1 MTEPERRINLL
12 DRDWYAG
19 DPSADYA
26 WLRDNAPVYYSE
38 EAGAWGLT
46 RHADVSFAERNP
58 EIFSSAN
65 GSRPVGRPQPS
76 MIDSDDPQHYR
87 RRKPGLQGFTPRQV
101 NAMED
106 HVREI
111 VKTLIARMLAQ
122 PERKADLVRQ
132 FAAPLP
138 MTMIGEML
146 GVDHD
151 HLDQLQ
157 HWADVMVMLSDGGEL
172 SYKAGEAFTEYVEYT
187 TKVIENRRA
196 NPDAADL
203 IGILVHAEIDGEKLD
218 FSELIGESLLLLVG
232 GNETTRNV
240 ISGGLAQLM
249 KHPDQMARLRE
260 DPSLIPTAVE
270 ECLRWVSPVVNMAR
284 TTTRDVELHG
294 VTIPARRN
302 RPPALR
308 RRQPRH
314 RAVRRAGVLRR
325 VPHAEQPHRVRQR
338 TALLPRLVAGPAGDP
353 RRLRGDPQ
361 AAARPLTGGRRRT
374 APPPQLFHSRNRG
387 DAGHVLTEPGRPDL
401 GDRRRAAVPSPPCRA
416 PPRRARSR
424 DANPGRR
431 QGRGREHPP
440 CRRPAPRM
448 ARFVLS

>member
-1 MTEPERRINLL
+1 MTELHVPERRIDLL

-19 DPSADYA
+19 DPYADYA
-26 WLRDNAPVYYSE
+26 WLRENAPVHYSA
-38 EAGAWGLT
+38 EAGVWGLT

-58 EIFSSAN
+58 DIFSSAK
-65 GSRPVGRPQPS
+65 GSRPKVGPQPS

-87 RRKPGLQGFTPRQV
+87 RRKLVSKGFTPRQI
-101 NAMED
+101 AALED

-111 VKTLIARMLAQ
+111 VTTLIARLLAQ
-122 PERKADLVRQ
+122 PERRADLVRQ

-146 GVDHD
+146 GVEHD

-196 NPDAADL
+196 NPGTEDL

-240 ISGGLAQLM
+240 ISGGLAQLLA
-249 KHPDQMARLRE
+249 HPEQTARLRD

-284 TTTRDVELHG
+284 HTTRDVELHG
-294 VTIPARRN
+294 VTIPAGETVMLLYGAAN
-302 RPPALR
+302 RDPEVFADPETFDAFR
-308 RRQPRH
+308 TPNNH
-314 RAVRRAGVLRR
+314 IAFGSG
-325 VPHAEQPHRVRQR
+325 PHFCLGASL
-338 TALLPRLVAGPAGDP
+338 ARLEIKVAFEEILK
-353 RRLRGDPQ
+353 RL
-361 AAARPLTGGRRRT
+361 
-374 APPPQLFHSRNRG
+374 
-387 DAGHVLTEPGRPDL
+387 PDL
-401 GDRRRAAVPSPPCRA
+401 ALQDGAVLHHHPS
-416 PPRRARSR
+416 SFI
-424 DANPGRR
+424 
-431 QGRGREHPP
+431 RGLAEMP
-440 CRRPAPRM
+440 
-448 ARFVLS
+448 VTY

>member
-26 WLRDNAPVYYSE
+26 WLRENAPVYYSE

-87 RRKPGLQGFTPRQV
+87 RRKLVSKGFTPRQV

-196 NPDAADL
+196 NPDATDL

-294 VTIPARRN
+294 VTIPAGETVLLLYGAAN
-302 RPPALR
+302 RDT
-308 RRQPRH
+308 
-314 RAVRRAGVLRR
+314 
-325 VPHAEQPHRVRQR
+325 E
-338 TALLPRLVAGPAGDP
+338 
-353 RRLRGDPQ
+353 
-361 AAARPLTGGRRRT
+361 
-374 APPPQLFHSRNRG
+374 LF
-387 DAGHVLTEPGRPDL
+387 TEPETFDAFRTPNNHIAFGSGPHFCLGSSLARLEIRVAFEEILKRLPDL
-401 GDRRRAAVPSPPCRA
+401 SLEEGAELRHHPS
-416 PPRRARSR
+416 SFI
-424 DANPGRR
+424 
-431 QGRGREHPP
+431 RGIAEMPVRY
-440 CRRPAPRM
+440 
-448 ARFVLS
+448 

>member
-26 WLRDNAPVYYSE
+26 WLRENAPVYYSE

-87 RRKPGLQGFTPRQV
+87 RRKLVSKGFTPRQV

-196 NPDAADL
+196 NPDATDL

-294 VTIPARRN
+294 VTIPAGETVLLLYGAAN
-302 RPPALR
+302 RDT
-308 RRQPRH
+308 
-314 RAVRRAGVLRR
+314 
-325 VPHAEQPHRVRQR
+325 E
-338 TALLPRLVAGPAGDP
+338 
-353 RRLRGDPQ
+353 
-361 AAARPLTGGRRRT
+361 
-374 APPPQLFHSRNRG
+374 LF
-387 DAGHVLTEPGRPDL
+387 TEPETFDAFRTPNNHIAFGSGPHFCLGSSLARLEIRVAFEEILKRLPDL
-401 GDRRRAAVPSPPCRA
+401 SLAEGAELRHHPS
-416 PPRRARSR
+416 SFI
-424 DANPGRR
+424 
-431 QGRGREHPP
+431 RGIAEMPVRY
-440 CRRPAPRM
+440 
-448 ARFVLS
+448 

>member
-26 WLRDNAPVYYSE
+26 WLRENAPVYYSE

-65 GSRPVGRPQPS
+65 GSRPIGRPQPS

-87 RRKPGLQGFTPRQV
+87 RRKLVSKGFTPRQV

-196 NPDAADL
+196 DPDATDL

-294 VTIPARRN
+294 VTIPAGETVLLLYGAAN
-302 RPPALR
+302 R
-308 RRQPRH
+308 
-314 RAVRRAGVLRR
+314 
-325 VPHAEQPHRVRQR
+325 
-338 TALLPRLVAGPAGDP
+338 DP
-353 RRLRGDPQ
+353 E
-361 AAARPLTGGRRRT
+361 
-374 APPPQLFHSRNRG
+374 LF
-387 DAGHVLTEPGRPDL
+387 TEPETFDAFRTPNNHIAFGSGPHFCLGSSLARLEIRVAFEEILKRLPDL
-401 GDRRRAAVPSPPCRA
+401 SLEEGTELRHHPS
-416 PPRRARSR
+416 SFI
-424 DANPGRR
+424 
-431 QGRGREHPP
+431 RGIAEMPVRY
-440 CRRPAPRM
+440 
-448 ARFVLS
+448 

>member
-26 WLRDNAPVYYSE
+26 WLRENAPVYYSE

-87 RRKPGLQGFTPRQV
+87 RRKLVSKGFTPRQV

-196 NPDAADL
+196 NPDATDL

-260 DPSLIPTAVE
+260 DPSLIPNAVE

-294 VTIPARRN
+294 VTIPAGETVLLLYGAAN
-302 RPPALR
+302 RDT
-308 RRQPRH
+308 
-314 RAVRRAGVLRR
+314 
-325 VPHAEQPHRVRQR
+325 E
-338 TALLPRLVAGPAGDP
+338 
-353 RRLRGDPQ
+353 
-361 AAARPLTGGRRRT
+361 
-374 APPPQLFHSRNRG
+374 LF
-387 DAGHVLTEPGRPDL
+387 TEPESFDAFRTPNNHIAFGSGPHFCLGSSLARLEIRVAFEEILKRLPDL
-401 GDRRRAAVPSPPCRA
+401 SLEEGAELRHHPS
-416 PPRRARSR
+416 SFI
-424 DANPGRR
+424 
-431 QGRGREHPP
+431 RGIAEMP
-440 CRRPAPRM
+440 
-448 ARFVLS
+448 VTY

>member
-19 DPSADYA
+19 DPSADYT
-26 WLRDNAPVYYSE
+26 WLRENAPVYYSE

-87 RRKPGLQGFTPRQV
+87 RRKLVSKGFTPRQV

-196 NPDAADL
+196 NPDATDL

-249 KHPDQMARLRE
+249 KHPDQMTRLRE

-294 VTIPARRN
+294 VTIPAGETVLLLYGAAN
-302 RPPALR
+302 RDT
-308 RRQPRH
+308 
-314 RAVRRAGVLRR
+314 
-325 VPHAEQPHRVRQR
+325 E
-338 TALLPRLVAGPAGDP
+338 
-353 RRLRGDPQ
+353 
-361 AAARPLTGGRRRT
+361 
-374 APPPQLFHSRNRG
+374 LF
-387 DAGHVLTEPGRPDL
+387 TEPETFDAFRTPNNHIAFGSGPHFCLGSSLARLEIRVAFEEILKRLPDL
-401 GDRRRAAVPSPPCRA
+401 SLEEGAELHHHPS
-416 PPRRARSR
+416 SFI
-424 DANPGRR
+424 
-431 QGRGREHPP
+431 RGIAEMP
-440 CRRPAPRM
+440 
-448 ARFVLS
+448 VTY

>member
-1 MTEPERRINLL
+1 MTKPERRIHLL

-26 WLRDNAPVYYSE
+26 WLRENAPVYYSE

-87 RRKPGLQGFTPRQV
+87 RRKLVSKGFTPRQV

-196 NPDAADL
+196 NPDATDL

-240 ISGGLAQLM
+240 ISGGLAQLI

-294 VTIPARRN
+294 VTIPAGETVLLLYGAAN
-302 RPPALR
+302 RDTELFTDPETFDAFRTPNNHIAFGSGPHFCLGSSLAR
-308 RRQPRH
+308 
-314 RAVRRAGVLRR
+314 LEIR
-325 VPHAEQPHRVRQR
+325 VAFEEI
-338 TALLPRLVAGPAGDP
+338 LKRL
-353 RRLRGDPQ
+353 
-361 AAARPLTGGRRRT
+361 
-374 APPPQLFHSRNRG
+374 
-387 DAGHVLTEPGRPDL
+387 PDL
-401 GDRRRAAVPSPPCRA
+401 TLEEGTELRHHPS
-416 PPRRARSR
+416 SFI
-424 DANPGRR
+424 
-431 QGRGREHPP
+431 RGIAEMPVRY
-440 CRRPAPRM
+440 
-448 ARFVLS
+448 